1 MTNDTQDAGKRRLLM
16 IGVGLAAAA
25 AGLTVALRRKDKGA
39 PPPPA
44 LSADAE
50 ALGQVWSASFDR
62 PGGGQLQLA
71 PLRGKP
77 LLINFWATWCAPC
90 VKELPELNEFQREFA
105 AKGWKV
111 VGLAIDKPEAV
122 QEFLRKVPVDFDLGL
137 AGLTGTDLAR
147 KLGNPQGGLPFS
159 VAFNAEGQPY
169 WTKLG
174 PTSLAEL
181 RELANSKA

>member
-1 MTNDTQDAGKRRLLM
+1 MTNDTQDKRKRRLLVV
-16 IGVGLAAAA
+16 GVGLAAAA
-25 AGLTVALRRKDKGA
+25 AGLTVALRRQRQEA
-39 PPPPA
+39 PPVPA
-44 LSADAE
+44 VGSGADA
-50 ALGQVWSASFDR
+50 LGKVWSASFDT
-62 PGGGQLQLA
+62 PSGGQLQLA
-71 PLRGKP
+71 RFRGQP

-90 VKELPELNEFQREFA
+90 VKELPELNEFQHEFA
-105 AKGWKV
+105 GKGWKV

-122 QEFLRKVPVDFDLGL
+122 QAFLRKVPVDFDLGL
-137 AGLTGTDLAR
+137 AGLTGADLAR

-159 VAFNAEGQPY
+159 VAFDRQGQPF

>member
-1 MTNDTQDAGKRRLLM
+1 MTNDTQDPGKRRLLM

-25 AGLTVALRRKDKGA
+25 AGLAVALRRHRREA
-39 PPPPA
+39 PPVVA
-44 LSADAE
+44 AGAE
-50 ALGQVWSASFDR
+50 TLDQVWLASFDK
-62 PGGGQLQLA
+62 PSGGQLQLA
-71 PLRGKP
+71 PLRGRP

-159 VAFNAEGQPY
+159 VAFNAEGQPF

-174 PTSLAEL
+174 PTSIAEL

>member
-1 MTNDTQDAGKRRLLM
+1 MTNDTQDKRKRRLLV
-16 IGVGLAAAA
+16 IGVALAAAA
-25 AGLTVALRRKDKGA
+25 AGLAVALRRQRREA
-39 PPPPA
+39 PPPA
-44 LSADAE
+44 VDAGAE
-50 ALGQVWSASFDR
+50 ALATVWTASFDT
-62 PGGGQLQLA
+62 PSGGQLQLA
-71 PLRGKP
+71 RFRGQP

-90 VKELPELNEFQREFA
+90 VKELPELNEFQHEFA
-105 AKGWKV
+105 EKGWKV

-122 QEFLRKVPVDFDLGL
+122 QAFLRKVPVEFALGL

-159 VAFNAEGQPY
+159 VAFNVQGQPF